1 MEIEIA
7 PDEAAD
13 RTLVEH
19 VHPPAWRNPEA
30 APTYDLVVLGGGT
43 AGLVSAMGARAS
55 VPAWLSS
62 NATSSAATV

>member
-43 AGLVSAMGARAS
+43 AGWSASFDA
-55 VPAWLSS
+55 PPD
-62 NATSSAATV
+62 SA